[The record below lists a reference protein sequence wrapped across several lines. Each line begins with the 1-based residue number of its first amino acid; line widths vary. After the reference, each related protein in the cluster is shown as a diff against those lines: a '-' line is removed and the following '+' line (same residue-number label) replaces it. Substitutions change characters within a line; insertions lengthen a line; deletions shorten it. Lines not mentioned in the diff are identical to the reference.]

1 MAIGIGL
8 RQVQDALDLKAN
20 MVQREFIELSDE
32 LKDLSGKII
41 EAEDE
46 EKGDLREKQKELRV
60 RQGEIAEEINYWRTL
75 SRRVMQQSGAGSMRS
90 FLTELLNVDDERV
103 QIAAK
108 NSLHLLDLPPE
119 ERPLMEEEVIE
130 IEQTPAGRLL
140 ERARTEYDLRLS
152 DSGVRQREAVS
163 FANRPGMAMDDDA
176 LEKLTEALD
185 DPDPLVREVATLT
198 AIQLLRFRA
207 MRVAD
212 LGVAHDA
219 VQKLAKLTSLA
230 AVPVL
235 IEIVVNPRTG
245 YIEEPG
251 GPVETDNGRSRMV
264 ALLRLVEW
272 HTPEAQTTLRSMKF
286 DQDPHIVK
294 AADRALTL
302 FPKPWTGTL
311 PR

>member
-1 MAIGIGL
+1 VAIGIGL
-8 RQVQDALDLKAN
+8 RQVQDALEMKAT

-32 LKDLSGKII
+32 LDDLSGQII
-41 EAEDE
+41 EADDED
-46 EKGDLREKQKELRV
+46 KGDLREKQKELRV
-60 RQGEIAEEINYWRTL
+60 RQGGIAEEINHWRTL
-75 SRRVMQQSGAGSMRS
+75 SRRVMQQAGADSVRS
-90 FLTELLNVDDERV
+90 FLTELLDADDERV
-103 QIAAK
+103 QISAK

-119 ERPLMEEEVIE
+119 ERPLMEDEAIE
-130 IEQTPAGRLL
+130 KAQTPAGRLL
-140 ERARTEYDLRLS
+140 ERARTEYDLRIA

-163 FANRPGMAMDDDA
+163 FANRSGMAMDDDA
-176 LEKLTEALD
+176 LEKITAALD

-219 VQKLAKLTSLA
+219 VKKLAKLNSLA

-235 IEIVVNPRTG
+235 IEIVENPRTG
-245 YIEEPG
+245 YIEEDG
-251 GPVETDNGRSRMV
+251 EPVETDNGRSRLV

-272 HTPEAQTTLRSMKF
+272 HTPEAQTAIRSMKF
-286 DQDPHIVK
+286 DQDAHIVK
-294 AADRALTL
+294 AAERALTL
-302 FPKPWTGTL
+302 FPEPWTGTL

>member
-1 MAIGIGL
+1 VAIGIGL

-32 LKDLSGKII
+32 LEDLSGKII

-46 EKGDLREKQKELRV
+46 EKGDLREKQKELRA
-60 RQGEIAEEINYWRTL
+60 RQVEIAEEINYWRTL

-198 AIQLLRFRA
+198 VIQLLRFRA

-212 LGVAHDA
+212 LGMAHDA

-235 IEIVVNPRTG
+235 IEIVENPRTG
-245 YIEEPG
+245 YIEEPS

-272 HTPEAQTTLRSMKF
+272 HTPEAQTTIRSMKF

-302 FPKPWTGTL
+302 FPEPWTGTL